1 VNFLDICSGISAAS
15 CAWHPLGW
23 RTAAFAEI
31 DPFGCALLKHRYPDV
46 TNLGDVTRHD
56 HWPTLAPAVDVLI
69 GGTPC
74 QSFSVA
80 GKRGGLDDVRGQL
93 AMAFPRI
100 ARQYA
105 ARWVVWENVPGVLS
119 ADDGRAFSAF
129 LGSLARLGY
138 GFAWRVLDAQF
149 FGLAQRRARVFLV
162 GYPGDWRPA
171 AAVLFERSGLCRHTA
186 PRRRPRQDLAP
197 TIGARTRGGGG
208 LGTDAEIDGALIAV
222 DAIANAITR
231 RNNDHVDH
239 HTTLVPDVARSLT
252 CVSSTSHAD
261 NQATLIPAI
270 ARALT
275 GSNERYDV
283 ESETFLVA
291 HTLPASGGGE
301 DGTGR
306 GTPLIPVSRKT
317 QMPYGLAELPP
328 VTHALRAEG
337 FDAGGPGHGTP
348 LVPVDVTVLAIRGR
362 GDARD
367 LETRSDGTA
376 NAILTPNGGRDG
388 LGIGAVMTPAL
399 QVRRLTPRE
408 CERLQGFADDYTLVP
423 YRGGMAADGP
433 RYRALGN
440 SIAVPV
446 LAWIGQRIGA
456 VESILE
462 ANAARYENERLAVAA
477 GR

>member
-1 VNFLDICSGISAAS
+1 MNFLDICSGISAAS

-80 GKRGGLDDVRGQL
+80 GKRGGLDDERGQL
-93 AMAFPRI
+93 ALAFPRI

-208 LGTDAEIDGALIAV
+208 LSTDAEIDGALIAV
-222 DAIANAITR
+222 DA
-231 RNNDHVDH
+231 
-239 HTTLVPDVARSLT
+239 PDMP
-252 CVSSTSHAD
+252 H
-261 NQATLIPAI
+261 I

-306 GTPLIPVSRKT
+306 GTPLIPVSRT

-328 VTHALRAEG
+328 VTHALWAEG

-388 LGIGAVMTPAL
+388 LSIGAVMTPAL